1 MGGNARSIS
10 EDWHINENVLIVSK
24 AYSKGRSPFSDFCFL
39 LPASFLTVNVNR
51 KGIQKSRPASSFF
64 RGKIWDQQTSLKSH
78 FLSQKSGSYQ
88 CFFSLFA
95 IYCSEERRVGKPN
108 QPQKN
113 QETRHF
119 ALQTQRQP
127 TGRGLPEFHD
137 NVLWI
142 FSYQV
147 ALTISLGHTVH
158 TPLSRSLLWRLAR

>member
-39 LPASFLTVNVNR
+39 LPASFLTVSVNR
-51 KGIQKSRPASSFF
+51 KGIQKSRPGSSFF

-108 QPQKN
+108 QPQKKPRN
-113 QETRHF
+113 QTFCFTDTETAYWSWTSRIPWQC
-119 ALQTQRQP
+119 ALNLLLPSGINDQP
-127 TGRGLPEFHD
+127 WSHR
-137 NVLWI
+137 
-142 FSYQV
+142 S
-147 ALTISLGHTVH
+147 HTTV
-158 TPLSRSLLWRLAR
+158 